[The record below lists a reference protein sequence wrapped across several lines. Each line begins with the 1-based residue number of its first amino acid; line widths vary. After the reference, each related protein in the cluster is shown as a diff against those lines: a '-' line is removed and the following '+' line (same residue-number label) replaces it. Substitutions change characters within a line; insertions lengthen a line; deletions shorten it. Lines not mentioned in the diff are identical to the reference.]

1 MKNQFRVYTSLM
13 NVNKRLEEE
22 IFKLKAKL
30 NEEKNFNA
38 KLEKKQIEQFKEIE
52 EMIRNFRDTDKSS
65 N

>member
-30 NEEKNFNA
+30 NEEKSLNA
-38 KLEKKQIEQFKEIE
+38 KLEKKQAEQFKEIE
-52 EMIRNFRDTDKSS
+52 EMIKNFRDTDKST

>member
-30 NEEKNFNA
+30 NEEKSLNA
-38 KLEKKQIEQFKEIE
+38 RLEKKQTEQFKEIE
-52 EMIRNFRDTDKSS
+52 EMIKNFRDTDKST

>member
-30 NEEKNFNA
+30 NEEKSLNA
-38 KLEKKQIEQFKEIE
+38 KLEKKQTEQFKEIE
-52 EMIRNFRDTDKSS
+52 EMIKNFRDTDKST

>member
-22 IFKLKAKL
+22 IFKLRAKL
-30 NEEKNFNA
+30 NEEKSLNA
-38 KLEKKQIEQFKEIE
+38 RLEKKQTEKFKEIE
-52 EMIRNFRDTDKSS
+52 EMIKNFRDTDKST